1 MGILE
6 IAIAALSVMGGITV
20 GSAITGAVMGSRR
33 EIGAFRGFL
42 WGLCSPWSASE
53 GSG

>member
-6 IAIAALSVMGGITV
+6 IAVAALSVMGGTTV

-33 EIGAFRGFL
+33 EIGAFRDSFGDC
-42 WGLCSPWSASE
+42 CSPWSASE